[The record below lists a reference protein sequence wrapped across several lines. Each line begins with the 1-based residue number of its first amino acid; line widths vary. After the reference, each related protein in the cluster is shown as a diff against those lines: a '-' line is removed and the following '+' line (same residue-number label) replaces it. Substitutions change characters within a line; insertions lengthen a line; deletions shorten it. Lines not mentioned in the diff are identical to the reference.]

1 MGGPTDLAPLLDV
14 TNPRAE
20 CFPSQ
25 KPEHMDHRSRSLR
38 PVGEEGLPES
48 IRKMFQLFHSSGAL
62 PRLTIPA
69 QRTRRKPITV
79 YTDASSDHHQTGI
92 GFVFIDTEPNET
104 RLMSDGA
111 TPPELLELFGARG
124 SVINRAEPR
133 HRVPR
138 PQAHAAVPV
147 KQPQQSGAPSK
158 AIPAVFPSR
167 AQDGFSTA
175 ERRSRVQC
183 PTDHL
188 RRVSVASLA

>member
-1 MGGPTDLAPLLDV
+1 MQQGEILGGPTDLAPLLDV

-25 KPEHMDHRSRSLR
+25 KHMDHRSRSLR

-48 IRKMFQLFHSSGAL
+48 IHKMFQLFHSSGAL

-79 YTDASSDHHQTGI
+79 YTDASSDHHQMGI

-147 KQPQQSGAPSK
+147 NN
-158 AIPAVFPSR
+158 R
-167 AQDGFSTA
+167 N
-175 ERRSRVQC
+175 SRV
-183 PTDHL
+183 
-188 RRVSVASLA
+188 RRQKQFQRSSLAEPRMGSRPPKGARASNAPLTT

>member
-25 KPEHMDHRSRSLR
+25 KHMDHRSRSLR

-104 RLMSDGA
+104 RLMSDGH
-111 TPPELLELFGARG
+111 TPGVARALRRQGLRDQPGGASTSCAPSSG
-124 SVINRAEPR
+124 SRRSARE
-133 HRVPR
+133 
-138 PQAHAAVPV
+138 
-147 KQPQQSGAPSK
+147 QPQQSGAPSK